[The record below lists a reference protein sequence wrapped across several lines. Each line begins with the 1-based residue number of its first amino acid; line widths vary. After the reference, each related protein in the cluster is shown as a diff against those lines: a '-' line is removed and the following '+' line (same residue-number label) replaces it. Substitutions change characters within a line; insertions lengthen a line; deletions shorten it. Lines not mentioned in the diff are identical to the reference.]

1 MADTCT
7 LEPYYPQ
14 NSYASDWTMET
25 VDAQPRE
32 ASLAASG
39 ARTGGLA
46 RRKGSEEFREGAA
59 GVHRLNVGARRAGS
73 PKIRCHGDACDIT
86 QIRTARPFL
95 LDSVMVTVGTK
106 WTCHS
111 EDQRLSPPTP
121 LLSEAGSPD
130 FTSTFCLRPLFLVA
144 PGLQFLDLYDADSE
158 DLPGHSSC
166 SFNNC
171 SLGSVNCDVPLHTLK
186 STSPGEVSLEDPLSA
201 NIPVLVLTAASW
213 APASPEASSLEVQGR
228 TARLPGP
235 LEDLGMAEED
245 WGPHDVG
252 RHQGRAR
259 ASWPPPRL
267 GTERDR
273 GPKLSLSKRK
283 LELLLAEPEKNKRK
297 KQYVA

>member
-1 MADTCT
+1 MAG
-7 LEPYYPQ
+7 LW
-14 NSYASDWTMET
+14 SG
-25 VDAQPRE
+25 QPSCIQAAFRE
-32 ASLAASG
+32 ASA
-39 ARTGGLA
+39 
-46 RRKGSEEFREGAA
+46 
-59 GVHRLNVGARRAGS
+59 RAGFQ
-73 PKIRCHGDACDIT
+73 KRQRNMLRRLRANHK
-86 QIRTARPFL
+86 RNH
-95 LDSVMVTVGTK
+95 LDFAEGV
-106 WTCHS
+106 WC
-111 EDQRLSPPTP
+111 E
-121 LLSEAGSPD
+121 
-130 FTSTFCLRPLFLVA
+130 VA
-144 PGLQFLDLYDADSE
+144 DLYDADSE
-158 DLPGHSSC
+158 DLPGHSC
-166 SFNNC
+166 SFNDC

-213 APASPEASSLEVQGR
+213 APASPEASGLEVQGR

-235 LEDLGMAEED
+235 PEDLGMAEED

-259 ASWPPPRL
+259 ASRPPPRL